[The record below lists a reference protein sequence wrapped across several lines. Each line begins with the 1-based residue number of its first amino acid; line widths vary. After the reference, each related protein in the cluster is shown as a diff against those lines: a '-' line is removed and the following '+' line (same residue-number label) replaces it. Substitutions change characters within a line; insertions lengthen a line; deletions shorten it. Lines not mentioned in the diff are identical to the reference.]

1 MSCDPSCTDTA
12 KRNDSL
18 PSAHMG
24 VRRSAGMLKLPPLSP
39 SSPLSSPLE
48 KEVVRDGPKKMVK
61 QKLSITPENYQSEE
75 ERIKSFDEWPLNETV
90 HPEQLA
96 RVGFV
101 YTGDGALVQCFQ
113 CGVKYRHWYKGDV
126 PLNVHQK
133 CNPHCPFLLTLTG
146 EDQSSSIE
154 QIPPQPLSESHG
166 QFPYCSD
173 QAARTGVKP
182 FLQHSGTQDRHVVGQ
197 NWEGSDNDELSRH
210 SPNHSLIAS
219 GKMCVA
225 KLERGNT
232 SELLIQSTICSRHS
246 DGLDNST
253 KYFRSPIQSLS
264 GSPRT
269 PRRSERFAVS
279 NDLMTCY
286 LKITINCGFTSLVLR

>member
-1 MSCDPSCTDTA
+1 
-12 KRNDSL
+12 
-18 PSAHMG
+18 MG
-24 VRRSAGMLKLPPLSP
+24 VRHSSGMLKLSP
-39 SSPLSSPLE
+39 SSSLE
-48 KEVVRDGPKKMVK
+48 DEVVRDGPRKKAK
-61 QKLSITPENYQSEE
+61 QKLPITPENYQSEA

-101 YTGDGALVQCFQ
+101 YTGDGTLVRCFQ
-113 CGVKYRHWYKGDV
+113 CGFGYSLWYKGDV
-126 PLNVHQK
+126 PLNVHQI
-133 CNPHCPFLLTLTG
+133 CNPRCPFLLTLTS

-154 QIPPQPLSESHG
+154 QIPPHPLSESNG

-182 FLQHSGTQDRHVVGQ
+182 FLQHSGQ
-197 NWEGSDNDELSRH
+197 NWEGSDNDELSSH
-210 SPNHSLIAS
+210 SPNHSLMTS
-219 GKMCVA
+219 GQMCVA
-225 KLERGNT
+225 KLE
-232 SELLIQSTICSRHS
+232 SKLQIQSNIHRSRHS
-246 DGLDNST
+246 DGLDNSN
-253 KYFRSPIQSLS
+253 KCFRSPSQSLS
-264 GSPRT
+264 GSSRT